1 MSIIV
6 NFIIKIH
13 VHVTCNNLMIHI
25 NSILNMTS
33 TEDVYLMSATLN
45 IFSLSTNSF
54 WLSSDSSFNLD
65 IPCQNN
71 IISTD
76 EVT

>member
-25 NSILNMTS
+25 NSILNMS
-33 TEDVYLMSATLN
+33 EDVYLMSATLN

-54 WLSSDSSFNLD
+54 RLSSDSSFNLD